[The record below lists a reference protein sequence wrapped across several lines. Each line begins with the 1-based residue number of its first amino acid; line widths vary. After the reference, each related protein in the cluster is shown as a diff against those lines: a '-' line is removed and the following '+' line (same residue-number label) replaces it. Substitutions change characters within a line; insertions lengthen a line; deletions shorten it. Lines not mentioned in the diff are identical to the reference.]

1 MVLEFFDIMS
11 ESSRRRK
18 RAFYDEDMD
27 FREEQLQEDDADASI
42 SNVAAMIGVMKN
54 KPPRKSRGE
63 DKDRH
68 IRKLD
73 WEELYHQKTDE
84 EIKDKMRIT
93 RTCVVVCI

>member
-1 MVLEFFDIMS
+1 MDLEFFDIMS

-27 FREEQLQEDDADASI
+27 FHVEQLQEDDADALI
-42 SNVAAMIGVMKN
+42 NNVAAMIGVLEN
-54 KPPRKSRGE
+54 KPPRKSSGE

-68 IRKLD
+68 IRKLY

-84 EIKDKMRIT
+84 EFKD
-93 RTCVVVCI
+93 V